1 MKCKEVEQLIQPYI
15 EDRIGS
21 EELVQ
26 FMDHLSHCAECQ
38 DELEIRYLIKEGLSR
53 LENGETLDL
62 KKELAAK
69 LSHSVRLI
77 HFRSKIK
84 IMIFLIESAA
94 GLSLLISMILLFI

>member
-15 EDRIGS
+15 EDQIGAY
-21 EELVQ
+21 ELVQ

-38 DELEIRYLIKEGLSR
+38 DEMEIRYLIKEGLSR

-62 KKELAAK
+62 KKELSAK
-69 LSHSVRLI
+69 MSHSVRLI
-77 HFRSKIK
+77 HFRNRVK

-94 GLSLLISMILLFI
+94 GISLLISMFLLFI